1 MVIYISY
8 VKYVFPLNLRKDSS
22 FSRIAILFF
31 LLPFSFTIPMIS
43 KKINRKVKI
52 HVLVNQGE
60 SNLGISEILK
70 LLNALL
76 LIKTSKFCLRYFAS
90 LMLLTKHAFQAE
102 VLRVLN
108 HRFSQHFLPAA
119 DENWIIYNQNTFSTF

>member
-1 MVIYISY
+1 M
-8 VKYVFPLNLRKDSS
+8 
-22 FSRIAILFF
+22 
-31 LLPFSFTIPMIS
+31 
-43 KKINRKVKI
+43 
-52 HVLVNQGE
+52 
-60 SNLGISEILK
+60 
-70 LLNALL
+70 L

-119 DENWIIYNQNTFSTF
+119 DENWIIYNQNTFFLHILNWLKNRSRFNIQKRKLHICNCYIKMVWSDLEDTRYRNLELTAFFGMFWNRRNVLQPPSCYSLKISTSD